1 MKDPAPTEALGQG
14 LTSSPSWA
22 AGTDKTECILS
33 AGKVILITFLYHTTS
48 FPFCQAFF
56 RLEKSVRAGK
66 TGAKNRF
73 PANSIPQKAGPL
85 PLQFFPFLRSKFYL
99 RIFRVAQAESWHFW
113 LFFRSFLRPFLL
125 LFEKVNYFYL
135 KNRKFHLWKP
145 SKRFLR
151 FCAFCPNC
159 ERFFL
164 HSESTKKRTLG
175 RQSERAS
182 ARRADALSAPWIRT
196 LSVPKR
202 EKIYLR
208 KPLMIS
214 SSASFSLR
222 PKVISLIS
230 CSPAILPMAAS

>member
-113 LFFRSFLRPFLL
+113 LFFRSFLRPFFL
-125 LFEKVNYFYL
+125 LFEKVNHFYL
-135 KNRKFHLWKP
+135 KTENSSCGNLQKGFCVFVHSAQIVNGFFYIPRVQKSGP
-145 SKRFLR
+145 SAGKARGR
-151 FCAFCPNC
+151 PHAV
-159 ERFFL
+159 
-164 HSESTKKRTLG
+164 RTPSLPLG
-175 RQSERAS
+175 SG
-182 ARRADALSAPWIRT
+182 P
-196 LSVPKR
+196 
-202 EKIYLR
+202 
-208 KPLMIS
+208 
-214 SSASFSLR
+214 
-222 PKVISLIS
+222 
-230 CSPAILPMAAS
+230 